1 MPKIAMQRYF
11 YLGTLIGGLLLMCY
25 LYLLHFND
33 YSETELVRLSY
44 YWSPLIVFG
53 FFGLLGVRRQDRGE
67 YRGGGDNPLRYAVL
81 RTTVWITVLILFF
94 EYVFPGL

>member
-11 YLGTLIGGLLLMCY
+11 YLGTLIGGLLLMFY
-25 LYLLHFND
+25 LYLLHFDD
-33 YSETELVRLSY
+33 YSETELVKLSY

-53 FFGLLGVRRQDRGE
+53 FFGLLGVHRQDKGVV
-67 YRGGGDNPLRYAVL
+67 DNPLRYAVL

-94 EYVFPGL
+94 EYIFPGL